1 MSPARST
8 RKKLAPT
15 HQKTWVLVLTRTLTQ
30 TIRPI
35 GEVLA
40 RALCDYL
47 QLPVKNKQH
56 SVYAIDRWSKR
67 AQCFMHKAIPLSPLS
82 TPLPLP
88 HLPTPSPFPPSAVN
102 EREWVAPQCCSAKMT
117 QVLGLLL
124 TSQASWLA
132 GAIPNSKMQTSNMNP
147 TLSTDHRIRL
157 LAAQKSSDTRFWG
170 PISRLRPRAEDSET
184 HAAATVRLRRG
195 A

>member
-1 MSPARST
+1 MGPCSNKNPNPNYPTDWRGFGPSIVRLPATSCQEQAAFGVCHRQVVKTSPMLHAQATPPPPPS
-8 RKKLAPT
+8 
-15 HQKTWVLVLTRTLTQ
+15 RTL
-30 TIRPI
+30 
-35 GEVLA
+35 
-40 RALCDYL
+40 
-47 QLPVKNKQH
+47 
-56 SVYAIDRWSKR
+56 
-67 AQCFMHKAIPLSPLS
+67 
-82 TPLPLP
+82 
-88 HLPTPSPFPPSAVN
+88 PFPPSAVN
-102 EREWVAPQCCSAKMT
+102 ETEWIVSQCCSAKMT

-132 GAIPNSKMQTSNMNP
+132 GAIPNSKMHTSNMNP